1 MAPTLATSDK
11 PLVLETDVVA
21 IAIAV
26 KDTANSTGDIIRAGD
41 VALTLKESEDLSG
54 NFSLLVCMIYNIF
67 YIHECRV
74 RSSVQKSAQRLN
86 WCVSKNL
93 KT

>member
-1 MAPTLATSDK
+1 MAPTLTTSDP